1 MSLRIPELTP
11 ERGRMAAL
19 IESGRVA
26 DLILAIMVL
35 EAAVLCALAMR
46 RPAREPVAGLLLNLG
61 AGASLVLAL
70 RASITGADWAVVGAW
85 LAVALLA
92 HAGDLIERLRRSD

>member
-61 AGASLVLAL
+61 AGASGGRLAGRSVA
-70 RASITGADWAVVGAW
+70 RACRRPDRTAEAQRLS
-85 LAVALLA
+85 VAPP
-92 HAGDLIERLRRSD
+92 GDSEQSGSE